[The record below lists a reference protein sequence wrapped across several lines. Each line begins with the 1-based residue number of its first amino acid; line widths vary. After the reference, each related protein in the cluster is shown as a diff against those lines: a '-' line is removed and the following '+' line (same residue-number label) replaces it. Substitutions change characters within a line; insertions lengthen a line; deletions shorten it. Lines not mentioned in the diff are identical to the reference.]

1 MFQVNITMNGSAK
14 IMRGDL
20 INEVICARVALDTL
34 ASRLI
39 TLVVSPCVALSA
51 IFCHGFYKY
60 KKTQK
65 TRRDD

>member
-39 TLVVSPCVALSA
+39 TLVVSPCAALRFHA
-51 IFCHGFYKY
+51 TPALRVF
-60 KKTQK
+60 
-65 TRRDD
+65 